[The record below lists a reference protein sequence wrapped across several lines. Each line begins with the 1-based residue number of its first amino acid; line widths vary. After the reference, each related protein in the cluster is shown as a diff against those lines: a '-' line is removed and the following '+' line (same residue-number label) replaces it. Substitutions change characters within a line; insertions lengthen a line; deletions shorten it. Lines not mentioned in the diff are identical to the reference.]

1 MATLFDNIVIST
13 MPDSPPR
20 PTTAP
25 ASSPAKRRRRRQD
38 GDVTRAEIIEIAG
51 RLFAVGGY
59 FGTTSKAICEQ
70 AGVNLAAINYHFE
83 SRDGLY
89 LAVLREVHQRF
100 ISLAFLQQISGSGLP
115 PGDKLR
121 RFLQE
126 LIRYIIEGESWPM
139 QVWAREVV
147 APTPLLDNVMRELTQ
162 PKFEA
167 LSSIIS
173 EITAI
178 PRTDPRLPRLV
189 LSVIAPCIIMLIT
202 ERHKASP
209 IKPLFASSPSALAD
223 GLWRFAMAGL
233 NDIKRDQKSG

>member
-1 MATLFDNIVIST
+1 MAILFDNITLST

-20 PTTAP
+20 TTTAP

-100 ISLAFLQQISGSGLP
+100 ISLAFLQEISGSGLP

-121 RFLQE
+121 RFFQE
-126 LIRYIIEGESWPM
+126 LVRYILEGESWPM
-139 QVWAREVV
+139 KVWVREIMS
-147 APTPLLDNVMRELTQ
+147 PTPLLDKVMRELMQ

-173 EITAI
+173 EITAT
-178 PRTDPRLPRLV
+178 PRTDPRMPRLV
-189 LSVIAPCIIMLIT
+189 LNVIAPCLIMLIID
-202 ERHKASP
+202 RRMASP
-209 IKPLFASSPSALAD
+209 LQPLFASSPSALAD

-233 NDIKRDQKSG
+233 NDIKRDQPSE